1 MSGYELRAAV
11 SGDFPALAALWEL
24 VFGDG
29 ADFTDE
35 FFRTMWTPGCCRVAE
50 LDGELAA
57 MGFCLSGATALG
69 RRCGSSTPWPRT
81 LSTAAYRGGE
91 DIVATLPAEASLNAW
106 YATRLGMRGVFKKG
120 GDGVLF
126 PDNWQRFARF
136 CGAHDPSTP
145 DVLLAIAREG
155 VALEP
160 FMGLGWEITL
170 D

>member
-1 MSGYELRAAV
+1 M
-11 SGDFPALAALWEL
+11 
-24 VFGDG
+24 
-29 ADFTDE
+29 
-35 FFRTMWTPGCCRVAE
+35 
-50 LDGELAA
+50 
-57 MGFCLSGATALG
+57 
-69 RRCGSSTPWPRT
+69 
-81 LSTAAYRGGE
+81 
-91 DIVATLPAEASLNAW
+91 ATLPAEERLNAW

-145 DVLLAIAREG
+145 DVLLATARSG

>member
-50 LDGELAA
+50 LGGELAA

-69 RRCGSSTPWPRT
+69 RRCGYIYAMATHPEHRGHG
-81 LSTAAYRGGE
+81 LAAAIGRALVADAFERGEG
-91 DIVATLPAEASLNAW
+91 IVATLPAE
-106 YATRLGMRGVFKKG
+106 
-120 GDGVLF
+120 
-126 PDNWQRFARF
+126 
-136 CGAHDPSTP
+136 
-145 DVLLAIAREG
+145 
-155 VALEP
+155 
-160 FMGLGWEITL
+160 
-170 D
+170 